1 MFVEKKKNVGG
12 EYQRLSFG
20 RVTLEVLKLD
30 IQVNRHKV
38 NRLSMELDIGERI
51 SEERFRERCIG
62 GIKNHKPVCD
72 HHNPLGWLKRD
83 LRMMSSGTPRFARLE
98 KPGNEGGI
106 I

>member
-51 SEERFRERCIG
+51 SEERFRREVYRW
-62 GIKNHKPVCD
+62 H
-72 HHNPLGWLKRD
+72 
-83 LRMMSSGTPRFARLE
+83 
-98 KPGNEGGI
+98 
-106 I
+106 